1 MDIEEDRS
9 VLLRVLNPT
18 LHFIG
23 FGIAFEVDDITAVFL
38 CDQNL
43 LDCGVSPFCG
53 LHGAFGA
60 ASACALAAPVVGRV
74 DDPIRTEGGGS
85 FSQPVPVQRHAV
97 DTAYH
102 LGSLRVNH
110 PKPGIVRVLDVA
122 IGRRGER
129 NPSVAFHLI
138 DDPALLGN
146 ILGVVFIHNVL
157 ERGEIVFALVAV
169 HAIGNGHQPHIM
181 EREKFL
187 GELAHLNVVPAQP
200 GEVFHEHRRDI
211 SGLDCGNHLLKAGAL
226 HGSAGNTVIH
236 EKDSV
241 RVALVLGSLLENFL
255 LVLDAVGLAVHV
267 IVTAQAAVE
276 SGCAGRDFLA

>member
-1 MDIEEDRS
+1 MDIEEDCP
-9 VLLRVLNPT
+9 VLLRVLNPA

-85 FSQPVPVQRHAV
+85 FSQSVPVQRHAV

-102 LGSLRVNH
+102 FGGFRVND
-110 PKPGIVRVLDVA
+110 PKTGIVRVLYVA
-122 IGRRGER
+122 VGRRGEW
-129 NPSVAFHLI
+129 NPGVAFHLI
-138 DDPALLGN
+138 DDPAFLGDV
-146 ILGVVFIHNVL
+146 LGVVFIHNVL
-157 ERGEIVFALVAV
+157 ERGEIILALVAV

-181 EREKFL
+181 EREKLL
-187 GELAHLNVVPAQP
+187 GELANLNVVAAQP
-200 GEVFHEHRRDI
+200 GEVFHKHRRDVP
-211 SGLDCGNHLLKAGAL
+211 GLDCGNHFLKAGAL
-226 HGSAGNTVIH
+226 HGSAGDPVIH

-241 RVALVLGSLLENFL
+241 RVALVLGGLLENFL
-255 LVLDAVGLAVHV
+255 L
-267 IVTAQAAVE
+267 
-276 SGCAGRDFLA
+276 GRDLSRVFSPLIMICR

>member
-102 LGSLRVNH
+102 LGGLRVNH
-110 PKPGIVRVLDVA
+110 PKLGIARVFDISVR
-122 IGRRGER
+122 RRGQR
-129 NPSVAFHLI
+129 DAGIAFHFV

-146 ILGVVFIHNVL
+146 VFGVPLICVVLHFNGVF
-157 ERGEIVFALVAV
+157 
-169 HAIGNGHQPHIM
+169 
-181 EREKFL
+181 
-187 GELAHLNVVPAQP
+187 
-200 GEVFHEHRRDI
+200 
-211 SGLDCGNHLLKAGAL
+211 
-226 HGSAGNTVIH
+226 
-236 EKDSV
+236 
-241 RVALVLGSLLENFL
+241 
-255 LVLDAVGLAVHV
+255 
-267 IVTAQAAVE
+267 
-276 SGCAGRDFLA
+276 

>member
-1 MDIEEDRS
+1 MDIEEDGP
-9 VLLRVLNPT
+9 VLLRVLNPA

-38 CDQNL
+38 RGQNL
-43 LDCGVSPFCG
+43 LDCGVPPFCG

-60 ASACALAAPVVGRV
+60 ASACTPAAPVVGRV

-102 LGSLRVNH
+102 LSGLRINH
-110 PKPGIVRVLDVA
+110 PKARVVRVFDVA

-129 NPSVAFHLI
+129 NPGVAFHLI

-146 ILGVVFIHNVL
+146 VLGVVFIHNVL
-157 ERGEIVFALVAV
+157 ERGKIVLAFVAV

-187 GELAHLNVVPAQP
+187 GELANLNVVPTQP
-200 GEVFHEHRRDI
+200 GEIFHEHRRDI
-211 SGLDCGNHLLKAGAL
+211 SGLDCGDHLLKAGAL

-255 LVLDAVGLAVHV
+255 L
-267 IVTAQAAVE
+267 E
-276 SGCAGRDFLA
+276 RDLSRVD

>member
-1 MDIEEDRS
+1 MDIEEDGP
-9 VLLRVLNPT
+9 VLLRVLNPA

-23 FGIAFEVDDITAVFL
+23 FGIALEVDDITAVFL
-38 CDQNL
+38 RGQNL

-60 ASACALAAPVVGRV
+60 APACTPAAPVVGWV
-74 DDPIRTEGGGS
+74 DDPIRTEGSGS

-102 LGSLRVNH
+102 LGGLRVND
-110 PKPGIVRVLDVA
+110 PKPGIVRVLYVSV
-122 IGRRGER
+122 RRRRKR
-129 NPSVAFHLI
+129 NPSVTFHLI
-138 DDPALLGN
+138 DDPALFRN
-146 ILGVVFIHNVL
+146 VLGVVFIHNVL
-157 ERGEIVFALVAV
+157 ERGEIVLTLVAV

-181 EREKFL
+181 EREKFF
-187 GELAHLNVVPAQP
+187 GELSHLNVVPTQP

-211 SGLDCGNHLLKAGAL
+211 PGLDCGDHLLKAGAL

-241 RVALVLGSLLENFL
+241 RVALVFGGLL
-255 LVLDAVGLAVHV
+255 
-267 IVTAQAAVE
+267 
-276 SGCAGRDFLA
+276 